1 MARSYIFYNN
11 SHKLFGTILDEMIND
26 TLQRMLHYNL
36 FAEENPVFVYMPI
49 DLLHQQDEEGGVM
62 QEGKQ
67 LEA

>member
-1 MARSYIFYNN
+1 
-11 SHKLFGTILDEMIND
+11 MIND

>member
-1 MARSYIFYNN
+1 MIYI
-11 SHKLFGTILDEMIND
+11 
-26 TLQRMLHYNL
+26 
-36 FAEENPVFVYMPI
+36 PI